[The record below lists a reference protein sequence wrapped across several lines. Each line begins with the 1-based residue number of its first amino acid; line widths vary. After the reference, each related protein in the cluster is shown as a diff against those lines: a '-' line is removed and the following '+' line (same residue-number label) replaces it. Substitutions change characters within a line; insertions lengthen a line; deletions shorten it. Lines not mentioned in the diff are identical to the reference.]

1 MCGLCEVLKLPT
13 LLLASTYMLCYGIAN
28 QSDVYIL
35 KAGIKGAMNPRVTTY
50 QEVFSSMQKK
60 TPRINRFSQML
71 RFVRVSRLL
80 LWTIWVIYRER
91 RRVIR
96 ARQRGNYE
104 VQPNIEVLVK
114 VLVAFRLT
122 AIKLGVLMIKLGQF
136 LSSRADLLPEQALA
150 ALSSLQDE
158 VPPAPFSHVVSVIE
172 TELGKP
178 VEELFSVLERKC
190 TAAAS
195 LGQVHKAILASTGE
209 EVAVKIQRP
218 NIEQLVSMDLSTL
231 KFVIWVINRFVDTG
245 EFIDLKGVYREFK
258 RTVYEEIDYVTEAAN
273 AIRFKKMFEDDQ
285 TVFIPRVY
293 EEFTTKRVLVLEWID
308 GIKIND
314 YAALEAA
321 GTSRIEVAKRTVNTY
336 FYQFFVEGFF
346 HADPHPGNI
355 FVLPEG
361 MGDKKVAA
369 SEGPVIAFVDFGMVG
384 SLTKNMKKSL
394 KDLFLSF
401 VSRDSHTLVKSLDN
415 LGFIGEGA
423 NMAALE
429 RGVALMMEHYYGLT
443 LGEARNLEI
452 PDVAQD
458 VENLLYGQP
467 FQIPAQF
474 AFIGRAIGVLAGVS
488 TGLSPEFNF
497 VEVATPYARKF
508 LGLDTEGAGQTIQ
521 DILNQLLETGRVL
534 LTLPRSLERV
544 ITKLETGQI
553 EVNLKNGTNNGR
565 SRRRGRRRG
574 ERGNDRAE
582 SSIGGFAWVAMFL
595 AEMAGGIVLTMQHLP
610 VPGWFCLGLA
620 GVTALGLLIKR

>member
-1 MCGLCEVLKLPT
+1 
-13 LLLASTYMLCYGIAN
+13 
-28 QSDVYIL
+28 
-35 KAGIKGAMNPRVTTY
+35 
-50 QEVFSSMQKK
+50 MQKK

-122 AIKLGVLMIKLGQF
+122 AIKLGVLLIKLGQF

-218 NIEQLVSMDLSTL
+218 NIEQLVGMDLSTL

-273 AIRFKKMFEDDQ
+273 AKRFKKMFEDDQ
-285 TVFIPRVY
+285 TVYIPRVY

-314 YAALEAA
+314 YAVLEAA
-321 GTSRIEVAKRTVNTY
+321 GVSRLEVAKRTVNTY

-401 VSRDSHTLVKSLDN
+401 VSRDSGTLVKSLSN

-429 RGVALMMEHYYGLT
+429 RGVALMMEHYYGMT
-443 LGEARNLEI
+443 LGEARDLEI
-452 PDVAQD
+452 PNVAQD

-474 AFIGRAIGVLAGVS
+474 AFIGRAIGVLVGVS

-521 DILNQLLETGRVL
+521 DIFNQLLETGRVL

-553 EVNLKNGTNNGR
+553 EVNLKNGANNGR

-574 ERGNDRAE
+574 DRGNDRAE

-620 GVTALGLLIKR
+620 GVTALGLLIRR

>member
-1 MCGLCEVLKLPT
+1 
-13 LLLASTYMLCYGIAN
+13 
-28 QSDVYIL
+28 
-35 KAGIKGAMNPRVTTY
+35 
-50 QEVFSSMQKK
+50 MQKT
-60 TPRINRFSQML
+60 TPHVNRFSQMV
-71 RFVRVSRLL
+71 RFFRVSRLL

-96 ARQRGNYE
+96 ARERGNYE
-104 VQPNIEVLVK
+104 VQPNIDVLIK
-114 VLVAFRLT
+114 VLVAFRAT
-122 AIKLGVLMIKLGQF
+122 AVKLGVLLIKLGQF

-150 ALSSLQDE
+150 VLSSLQDE

-178 VEELFSVLERKC
+178 VEQVFSVLERKC
-190 TAAAS
+190 AAAAS
-195 LGQVHKAILASTGE
+195 LGQVHKAVLASTGE

-218 NIEQLVSMDLSTL
+218 NIDQLVGMDLSTL

-245 EFIDLKGVYREFK
+245 EFIDLMGVYREFK

-273 AIRFKKMFEDDQ
+273 AKRFKEMFKDDQ
-285 TVFIPRVY
+285 TIYIPAVH
-293 EEFTTKRVLVLEWID
+293 EEYTTRRVLVLEWID

-321 GTSRIEVAKRTVNTY
+321 GVSRLEVAKRTVNTY
-336 FYQFFVEGFF
+336 FYQFFAEGFF

-384 SLTKNMKKSL
+384 SLTKNMTKSL

-401 VSRDSHTLVKSLDN
+401 VSRDSRALVKALSK

-429 RGVALMMEHYYGLT
+429 RGVALMMEHYYGMT
-443 LGEARNLEI
+443 LGEARELEI

-458 VENLLYGQP
+458 VESLLYGQP
-467 FQIPAQF
+467 FQVPAQF
-474 AFIGRAIGVLAGVS
+474 AFTGRAIGTLVGVS

-497 VEVATPYARKF
+497 VEVATPYARNF
-508 LGLDTEGAGQTIQ
+508 LGLDAEGAGQTLQ
-521 DILNQLLETGRVL
+521 SILNQLLETGRIL
-534 LTLPRSLERV
+534 LALPRSLEQV

-553 EVNLKNGTNNGR
+553 EVKLRDGSNNGR

-574 ERGNDRAE
+574 NGGNGKAE
-582 SSIGGFAWVAMFL
+582 SSIGGLAWAAMFL
-595 AEMAGGIVLTMQHLP
+595 AEMVGGIFLTIQHLP
-610 VPGWFCLGLA
+610 IPGWFCLGLA
-620 GVTALGLLIKR
+620 GVTALGLLIRR

>member
-1 MCGLCEVLKLPT
+1 
-13 LLLASTYMLCYGIAN
+13 
-28 QSDVYIL
+28 
-35 KAGIKGAMNPRVTTY
+35 
-50 QEVFSSMQKK
+50 
-60 TPRINRFSQML
+60 
-71 RFVRVSRLL
+71 
-80 LWTIWVIYRER
+80 
-91 RRVIR
+91 VIR
-96 ARQRGNYE
+96 ARERGNYD
-104 VQPNIEVLVK
+104 VHPNIEVLVQ

-122 AIKLGVLMIKLGQF
+122 AVKLGVLMIKLGQF

-172 TELGKP
+172 AELGKP
-178 VEELFSVLERKC
+178 VEQIFSVLERKC

-195 LGQVHKAILASTGE
+195 LGQVHKAILASSGE

-218 NIEQLVSMDLSTL
+218 NIDQLVSMDLSTL
-231 KFVIWVINRFVDTG
+231 KCVIWVINRFVDTG
-245 EFIDLKGVYREFK
+245 EFIDLMGVYREFK
-258 RTVYEEIDYVTEAAN
+258 RTVYEEIDYITEAAN
-273 AIRFKKMFEDDQ
+273 AIRFREMFKDDSSIY
-285 TVFIPRVY
+285 IPRVY
-293 EEFTTKRVLVLEWID
+293 EDYTTRHLVVLEWID

-314 YAALEAA
+314 YAAIEAA
-321 GTSRIEVAKRTVNTY
+321 GVSRLEVAKRTVKTY
-336 FYQFFVEGFF
+336 FYQFFTEGFF

-361 MGDKKVAA
+361 KGDKKVTL

-384 SLTKNMKKSL
+384 TLTKNMKKSL

-401 VSRDSHTLVKSLDN
+401 VSRDSRALVKALGK

-423 NMAALE
+423 NMVAIE
-429 RGVALMMEHYYGLT
+429 RGMALMMEQYYGMT
-443 LGEARNLEI
+443 LGEARGLEI

-474 AFIGRAIGVLAGVS
+474 AFTGRAIGTLVGVA

-508 LGLDTEGAGQTIQ
+508 LGLDAEGTGQTLQ
-521 DILNQLLETGRVL
+521 DIFNQLLETGRVL
-534 LTLPRSLERV
+534 LTLPRSLEQV

-553 EVNLKNGTNNGR
+553 EVKLSDNARNGR
-565 SRRRGRRRG
+565 SRRRGRGRG
-574 ERGNDRAE
+574 ARSSDRE
-582 SSIGGFAWVAMFL
+582 SGGMGGASWVLLFG
-595 AEMAGGIVLTMQHLP
+595 AEMVGGVVLTMAHQA

-620 GVTALGLLIKR
+620 GITALALLVKR